1 MMGVSA
7 ASTLALFRRRHR
19 FEEVWMRDHDPWR
32 PRPAW
37 LFLPLL
43 FLALSWGDVASAAGG
58 GGGGMPAPG
67 GRSLTPEQK
76 AIKAYRNGERDL
88 EKAAGY
94 LADLEQA
101 DGEKKRRKLRKKADD
116 RFQAAI
122 VDFEKAIERNDQLFQ
137 AHAQLGFALRSLGRY
152 EEALT
157 AYDRALEIEPRYAEA
172 VEYRAEAYLE
182 LGRLED
188 CKSAYMQLYRGVP
201 ELAAQLME
209 KMKLFAA
216 RPAEA
221 AGPVDSDALAAF
233 SQWVEERDGIARQ
246 TSRLD
251 RAAPTRW

>member
-1 MMGVSA
+1 MARRSDASSA
-7 ASTLALFRRRHR
+7 RRRTIA
-19 FEEVWMRDHDPWR
+19 FR
-32 PRPAW
+32 PR
-37 LFLPLL
+37 
-43 FLALSWGDVASAAGG
+43 SWTS
-58 GGGGMPAPG
+58 
-67 GRSLTPEQK
+67 
-76 AIKAYRNGERDL
+76 
-88 EKAAGY
+88 
-94 LADLEQA
+94 
-101 DGEKKRRKLRKKADD
+101 RR
-116 RFQAAI
+116 
-122 VDFEKAIERNDQLFQ
+122 
-137 AHAQLGFALRSLGRY
+137 
-152 EEALT
+152 LT